1 LSALEQRRTTAVS
14 LRCIIRVPAA
24 DAGEARQE
32 VWMRARGIAVLLI
45 CAGVLTAGAAGAQGF
60 KLIGTGAGNLL
71 VGTKGSD
78 RLIGKGGGDLLKG
91 RGGSDRLSGGKGR
104 DLLNGGPGADRLL
117 AGPGNDGIKA
127 VDGRADRLVNGGG
140 GTNVCVV
147 DIPADLPVTRNC
159 GTIRTAPPP
168 DGGGGGGGGGG
179 PAPVDPNALQ
189 VTSAQGL
196 TCLPLL
202 GCLFTITGTGTDALV
217 GIVSHGGDVTSV
229 VNAAANG
236 LVTGTWVATGTYTC
250 SAAGGTGWLV
260 VTMGSKS
267 TPQIPVEC

>member
-1 LSALEQRRTTAVS
+1 
-14 LRCIIRVPAA
+14 
-24 DAGEARQE
+24 
-32 VWMRARGIAVLLI
+32 MRARGFAVLLI
-45 CAGVLTAGAAGAQGF
+45 CAGVLTEGVAEAQAF

-71 VGTKGSD
+71 VGTKGPD
-78 RLIGKGGGDLLKG
+78 RLVGKGGGDLLKG
-91 RGGSDRLSGGKGR
+91 RGGRDQLSGGKGR
-104 DLLNGGPGADRLL
+104 DLLNGGPGADRLV

-127 VDGRADRLVNGGG
+127 VDGRADLLVNGGG
-140 GTNVCVV
+140 GTNVCVI

-168 DGGGGGGGGGG
+168 AGGGGGRNG
-179 PAPVDPNALQ
+179 PPPDPNVLQ

-196 TCLPLL
+196 ICLPLFGWRVHDHRDRSRRPGWDRLLWRGCDL
-202 GCLFTITGTGTDALV
+202 GGQRSL
-217 GIVSHGGDVTSV
+217 
-229 VNAAANG
+229 NG

-250 SAAGGTGWLV
+250 SAAGGAGWLV

>member
-1 LSALEQRRTTAVS
+1 MPARR
-14 LRCIIRVPAA
+14 
-24 DAGEARQE
+24 
-32 VWMRARGIAVLLI
+32 
-45 CAGVLTAGAAGAQGF
+45 
-60 KLIGTGAGNLL
+60 
-71 VGTKGSD
+71 D
-78 RLIGKGGGDLLKG
+78 RRSGREGGRDQ
-91 RGGSDRLSGGKGR
+91 LSGGKGR
-104 DLLNGGPGADRLL
+104 DLLNGGPGADRLV

-127 VDGRADRLVNGGG
+127 VDGGADRLVNGGG
-140 GTNVCVV
+140 GTNVCII

-168 DGGGGGGGGGG
+168 VGGGGGGGGGG
-179 PAPVDPNALQ
+179 NSPPPDPNALQ

-196 TCLPLL
+196 ICLPLF
-202 GCLFTITGTGTDALV
+202 GCAFTITGTGADAPV
-217 GIVSHGGDVTSV
+217 GTVTYGGDVTSI
-229 VNAAANG
+229 VNGAVNG